1 MEENS
6 QSKKL
11 GIHFTDKD
19 VYNASYQKG
28 NEIREIL
35 IYSLHIFK
43 IDYPIS
49 SHNGQPINC
58 NITYAIGFT
67 FPNNANKKSIHSFA
81 NLNQQV
87 QVLPDQIIINMN
99 NNNANYIFST
109 NNEFTD
115 GIIRF
120 NIHTNAN
127 NRLIKYIQR
136 LF

>member
-1 MEENS
+1 MENS

-28 NEIREIL
+28 IEIREIL
-35 IYSLHIFK
+35 INSLHIFK
-43 IDYPIS
+43 NQYPILE
-49 SHNGQPINC
+49 HNGQPINC
-58 NITYAIGFT
+58 NIFYNIGFT
-67 FPNNANKKSIHSFA
+67 FPNDSYVKKIHSYG
-81 NLNQQV
+81 NINQQV

-99 NNNANYIFST
+99 NNHAFYIYST
-109 NNEFTD
+109 NDEFKD

>member
-1 MEENS
+1 MENS

-35 IYSLHIFK
+35 IKSLHIFK
-43 IDYPIS
+43 NCYPS
-49 SHNGQPINC
+49 MYHNGQPINC
-58 NITYAIGFT
+58 NITYAISFKY
-67 FPNNANKKSIHSFA
+67 PNVPNKKRIDSYA
-81 NLNQQV
+81 NINQQV
-87 QVLPDQIIINMN
+87 QILSDQIIINMN
-99 NNNANYIFST
+99 NNNAFYMYST
-109 NNEFTD
+109 DDEFKD

>member
-1 MEENS
+1 MENS

-35 IYSLHIFK
+35 INSLHIFK
-43 IDYPIS
+43 NRYPIMY
-49 SHNGQPINC
+49 HNGQPINA
-58 NITYAIGFT
+58 NINYTIRFT
-67 FPNNANKKSIHSFA
+67 FPNDTNKKSIEYYA
-81 NLNQQV
+81 NINQQV
-87 QVLPDQIIINMN
+87 QVLSDQIIININ
-99 NNNANYIFST
+99 NNDAFYIYST
-109 NNEFTD
+109 NNEFKD